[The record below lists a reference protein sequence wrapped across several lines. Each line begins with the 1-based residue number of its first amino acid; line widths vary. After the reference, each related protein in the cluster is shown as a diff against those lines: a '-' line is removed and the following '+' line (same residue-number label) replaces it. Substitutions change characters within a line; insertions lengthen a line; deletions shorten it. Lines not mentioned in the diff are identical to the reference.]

1 MSLSIVSLLLS
12 FFAGTTVVMGFWYLS
27 ILIIIMALRGIILT
41 PIALVICIFF
51 VVYGFILMNAMYSM
65 EMNEDWM
72 DAMEEFQNR

>member
-1 MSLSIVSLLLS
+1 
-12 FFAGTTVVMGFWYLS
+12 
-27 ILIIIMALRGIILT
+27 MALRGIILT